1 MAFVASSGGGLVF
14 VPFCPIMTSV
24 TNQAFLNWTRSRYM
38 LGKSA
43 SACSMNRLGC
53 LTKERIYLCI
63 IGVLV
68 QSRAALLAQ
77 S

>member
-1 MAFVASSGGGLVF
+1 MAFVTSSGGGLVF
-14 VPFCPIMTSV
+14 VPFCPITTSA
-24 TNQAFLNWTRSRYM
+24 TNQAFLNWTRSQCI

-43 SACSMNRLGC
+43 SACSMNR
-53 LTKERIYLCI
+53 EHMYLCI
-63 IGVLV
+63 IDVLV